1 MKTKKAL
8 ITGIAGQDGSYLA
21 ELLLSKGYEVYGIDL
36 PIIPDEKNVKLSN
49 IVHIMDRIH
58 LHFCS
63 LLDIDAVSGLMESI
77 KPDEC
82 YHLAASSFV
91 SFEYKDE
98 SSILTNNITST
109 HGLLGALK
117 NYTPRCRFF
126 FAGSS
131 EMFGD
136 VTDMPQNENT
146 PFKPRSIYGISKAAG
161 HNLVNYYRKQYS
173 MHSCTG
179 ILYNHESP
187 RRPAEFVTRKISC
200 AVAAIR
206 QELKDKIHLG
216 NLDTLRDW
224 GYAPDY
230 VNAMWLML
238 QQDEPDDYV
247 IATNETHSVKEF
259 VELAFSY
266 VDLDWKEYVVVDE
279 QLYRP
284 SGVHALRGD
293 YGKGKRK
300 LGWEPTVGFAEL
312 VKMMVEADLKNAG
325 KLYRRGGGGG
335 GGN

>member
-21 ELLLSKGYEVYGIDL
+21 ELLLSKGYKVHGIDF
-36 PIIPDEKNVKLSN
+36 PVIPDEKDIKLSN
-49 IVHIMDRIH
+49 IAHIMDRIH
-58 LHFCS
+58 LHLYS
-63 LLDIDAVSGLMESI
+63 LLDIDAVSGLIKSI

-98 SSILTNNITST
+98 SSILTNNINST

-117 NYTPRCRFF
+117 NYASGCCFF

-136 VTDMPQNENT
+136 VTDTPQNENT
-146 PFKPRSIYGISKAAG
+146 PFNPRSIYGISKVAG

-187 RRPAEFVTRKISC
+187 RRPPEFVTRKISC

-206 QELKDKIHLG
+206 HGLKDKIHLG

-259 VELAFSY
+259 LELAFSY
-266 VDLDWKEYVVVDE
+266 ANLDWKEHVVVDE
-279 QLYRP
+279 KFYRP
-284 SGVHALRGD
+284 AGDHVLRGD
-293 YGKGKRK
+293 YSKGKRK
-300 LGWEPTVGFAEL
+300 LGWEPRVGFDEL
-312 VKMMVEADLKNAG
+312 VKMMVKADLKDG
-325 KLYRRGGGGG
+325 EKLYKPGGG
-335 GGN
+335 